1 MFLVN
6 SRYPLVT
13 ATPKRSGREVLHT
26 QGHTFSRSYGA
37 NLPSSLTR
45 VLSSALGCSPCL
57 PVLVYGTDGL
67 FTRPAA
73 FLGSLEL
80 PSSASGRTFR
90 LSSLLGVN
98 ESPFVPW
105 GPRNS
110 TYKLEPESITWMGY
124 PSPSP
129 LASIQ
134 TSRYRNVD
142 LFSIAYAMRPRLRF
156 RLTLSG
162 LTLLRKP

>member
-57 PVLVYGTDGL
+57 PVSVYGTDGL

-73 FLGSLEL
+73 FLGSMES
-80 PSSASGRTFR
+80 PSSASARSFN
-90 LSSLLGVN
+90 LSSLLGVK
-98 ESPFVPW
+98 SPRLSLGVLGAP
-105 GPRNS
+105 PTSLNQN
-110 TYKLEPESITWMGY
+110 
-124 PSPSP
+124 PSPGWAI
-129 LASIQ
+129 L
-134 TSRYRNVD
+134 
-142 LFSIAYAMRPRLRF
+142 LRPRWLQYKQAGTGM
-156 RLTLSG
+156 LTCFPSPTPCG
-162 LTLLRKP
+162 LGLGSD

>member
-13 ATPKRSGREVLHT
+13 ATPERSRREVFHT

-57 PVLVYGTDGL
+57 PVSVYGTGGL
-67 FTRPAA
+67 STRPAA
-73 FLGSLEL
+73 FLGSMEL
-80 PSSASGRTFR
+80 LSLASRRTFR
-90 LSSLLGVN
+90 LSSLLGVYKA
-98 ESPFVPW
+98 PFVPW
-105 GPRNS
+105 GPRSS

>member
-13 ATPKRSGREVLHT
+13 ATPISSGSKFLHR

-57 PVLVYGTDGL
+57 PVSVYGTDGL

-90 LSSLLGVN
+90 LSSLLGVKKV
-98 ESPFVPW
+98 PFVPW
-105 GPRNS
+105 GPRTS
-110 TYKLEPESITWMGY
+110 TYELEPESITWMGY

>member
-13 ATPKRSGREVLHT
+13 ATLKCSGGKLHHT
-26 QGHTFSRSYGA
+26 QRHTFSRSYGA

-73 FLGSLEL
+73 FLGSMEL
-80 PSSASGRTFR
+80 LSLASGRTFR
-90 LSSLLGVN
+90 LSSLLGVYKA
-98 ESPFVPW
+98 PFVPL
-105 GPRNS
+105 GPRAF
-110 TYKLEPESITWMGY
+110 TYKLEPRTISWLSY

-129 LASIQ
+129 LASTS
-134 TSRYRNVD
+134 TSRYRNFC
-142 LFSIAYAMRPRLRF
+142 LFSIAYA
-156 RLTLSG
+156 
-162 LTLLRKP
+162 

>member
-13 ATPKRSGREVLHT
+13 ATPGRSRRKVHHP

-57 PVLVYGTDGL
+57 PVSVYGTGGL
-67 FTRPAA
+67 STRPAA
-73 FLGSLEL
+73 FLGSMEL

-90 LSSLLGVN
+90 LSSLLGVMR
-98 ESPFVPW
+98 SRLSLRVQ
-105 GPRNS
+105 GPPPTSLNQ
-110 TYKLEPESITWMGY
+110 E
-124 PSPSP
+124 PSPGWAI
-129 LASIQ
+129 L
-134 TSRYRNVD
+134 
-142 LFSIAYAMRPRLRF
+142 LRPRWLQHKQAGTGI
-156 RLTLSG
+156 LTCFPSPTPDG
-162 LTLLRKP
+162 LGLGSD